1 MEYRQPTTSRK
12 EVSRS
17 FRDPKPELVDLIFKV
32 TKKAGSL
39 RIVIRVDREKI
50 RKAALQVLRGGLDRT
65 AIEVYQNEA
74 DEAALKPM
82 LHLDRKPSQ
91 PIRRTVTGPIVNLA
105 SEWESAK
112 PAIPPAPK
120 SSILPWLQSPTD
132 TGK

>member
-1 MEYRQPTTSRK
+1 MHR
-12 EVSRS
+12 RS

-65 AIEVYQNEA
+65 AIEVYQSEA
-74 DEAALKPM
+74 DEVAKKPM
-82 LHLDRKPSQ
+82 LYLDRKASQ
-91 PIRRTVTGPIVNLA
+91 PIRRSAPSPIENLS

-112 PAIPPAPK
+112 PATPPAPK
-120 SSILPWLQSPTD
+120 SSIQPWLQSPTD